1 MMRED
6 GTKQTGRVENINIFQ
21 HQKKEECETEKHYDE
36 FLYNT
41 FFWINTYIH
50 VNLYTLSSRLNI
62 SRLVTFAMNIEYQ

>member
-21 HQKKEECETEKHYDE
+21 HQKKEEFKTEKHYDE

-41 FFWINTYIH
+41 FFG
-50 VNLYTLSSRLNI
+50 
-62 SRLVTFAMNIEYQ
+62 